1 MIADGFGVGWA
12 DANVN
17 QGDPFA
23 VVGDQMPGRH
33 LVLLPRQIGNGL
45 FRRFGLGGDPDPAGA
60 GESDIGAVGI
70 EDLAAAP
77 ADELIH
83 VAGIVG
89 EQHVGLEVF
98 RRRAGVVSQTRQRKI
113 DAAGVKVRQRIEL
126 GGMEQ
131 AIRGLIANL

>member
-1 MIADGFGVGWA
+1 
-12 DANVN
+12 
-17 QGDPFA
+17 
-23 VVGDQMPGRH
+23 MPCRH

-60 GESDIGAVGI
+60 GERYRGCRDQ
-70 EDLAAAP
+70 DLAAAP

-98 RRRAGVVSQTRQRKI
+98 CRRAGVVTQTRQRKI

>member
-1 MIADGFGVGWA
+1 MVLALAGPTPMLIR
-12 DANVN
+12 
-17 QGDPFA
+17 GDPFA

-33 LVLLPRQIGNGL
+33 LMLLPRQIGNGL

-98 RRRAGVVSQTRQRKI
+98 RRRAGVVTQTRQRKSTRRASKC
-113 DAAGVKVRQRIEL
+113 DSG
-126 GGMEQ
+126 
-131 AIRGLIANL
+131 

>member
-1 MIADGFGVGWA
+1 MACSGASVS
-12 DANVN
+12 
-17 QGDPFA
+17 A
-23 VVGDQMPGRH
+23 VI
-33 LVLLPRQIGNGL
+33 QI
-45 FRRFGLGGDPDPAGA
+45 PPAQ
-60 GESDIGAVGI
+60 ESDIGAVGI

-98 RRRAGVVSQTRQRKI
+98 RRRAGVVTQTRQRKI

>member
-1 MIADGFGVGWA
+1 
-12 DANVN
+12 
-17 QGDPFA
+17 
-23 VVGDQMPGRH
+23 MPCRH

-98 RRRAGVVSQTRQRKI
+98 RRRAGVVTQTRQRKI